1 MFIIPESLTL
11 DEAIV
16 CMNNYIKIYPKFCDG
31 VNYMTGLLNSYD
43 VDTQFFNLELISI
56 ICFLYPHIVVIYSTI
71 EYLTVKKEN
80 NRVHLVLNIK
90 DREPVIIGYVALLK
104 LLYLHYGYT
113 KQSFIILRDRK

>member
-11 DEAIV
+11 DEANY
-16 CMNNYIKIYPKFCDG
+16 CMGEFIKKYPKFSDG
-31 VNYMTGLLNSYD
+31 VNYITGLLNSYD

-80 NRVHLVLNIK
+80 NRVHLVLKIK
-90 DREPVIIGYVALLK
+90 DKEPFIIGYVALLK